1 MKAINIRMTA
11 AIDTVAAAIA
21 TTFGVGATDVVVRN
35 RLLSAT
41 VGSAVR
47 DGHLR
52 LMDCDVTERG

>member
-1 MKAINIRMTA
+1 MTA

-35 RLLSAT
+35 RSLLSAT
-41 VGSAVR
+41 VGSAVS

-52 LMDCDVTERG
+52 LVDCDVTERG